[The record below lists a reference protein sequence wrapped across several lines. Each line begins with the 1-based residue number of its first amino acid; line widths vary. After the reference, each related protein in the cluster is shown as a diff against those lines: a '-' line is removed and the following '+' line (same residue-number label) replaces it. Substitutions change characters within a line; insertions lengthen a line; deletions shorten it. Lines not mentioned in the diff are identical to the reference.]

1 MRRGPRMIAVVTGAA
16 GFIGSHLSEHLL
28 NAGDEVRG
36 IDSFTDFYPRSQKE
50 DNISAL
56 RARPRF
62 RLVEADVASQSLAEL
77 VDGADVVY
85 HLAGQPGVR
94 TSWGSDFDDYVHN
107 NVLATQRVL
116 EACRLRPPLK
126 LVYAS
131 SSSVYGEAASYPT
144 PESTHPRPVS
154 PYGVTK
160 LAGENLC
167 NAYGAAFSLRL
178 ATLRLFTVY
187 GPRQRPDMAFARLV
201 DRAVNGGTFTLYGD
215 GWQTR
220 DVTFV
225 GDVVTAMRQAAA
237 SDWLGVANIGGGLQV
252 SMNEAIETL
261 SRLCGPVR
269 VERRSAQPGDVWRT
283 SADISEAAEGF
294 GYRPGTTLAE
304 GLKAMVDWERAR
316 AAVFGATAEA

>member
-1 MRRGPRMIAVVTGAA
+1 MIAVVTGAA

-28 NAGDEVRG
+28 DAGDEVRG
-36 IDSFTDFYPRSQKE
+36 IDSFTDYYPRSKKE
-50 DNISAL
+50 ENVSGLLL
-56 RARPRF
+56 RSRF
-62 RLVEADVASQSLAEL
+62 TLVEGDVASLPLEALFE
-77 VDGADVVY
+77 GADVVY

-94 TSWGSDFDDYVHN
+94 ASWGSDFDDYSEN

-116 EACRLRPPLK
+116 EACRHRPPSK

-131 SSSVYGEAASYPT
+131 SSSVYGQAASYPT
-144 PESTHPRPVS
+144 PESTHPLPIS

-167 NAYGAAFSLRL
+167 HAYGATFSLRV
-178 ATLRLFTVY
+178 AMLRLFTVY

-237 SDWLGVANIGGGLQV
+237 SDWLGVANVGGGLQV
-252 SMNEAIETL
+252 SMNDAIETL
-261 SRLCGPVR
+261 SGLCGPLG

-283 SADISEAAEGF
+283 SADISVAAEGF
-294 GYRPGTTLAE
+294 GYRPQATLVE
-304 GLKAMVDWERAR
+304 GLKAMVDYERAR
-316 AAVFGATAEA
+316 ALELAPAAQA